1 MTVVERTVIEDIAF
15 EVRRRASGFG
25 TIPDL
30 RNYLEVVVR
39 PDLAVREEMVMD
51 LERGI
56 VAGLMTR
63 EDDRYLK
70 WRRER
75 DLLRAALARGER
87 HLREPR
93 KDGRHGN

>member
-1 MTVVERTVIEDIAF
+1 MGTRTVIEDIAF

-25 TIPDL
+25 TTDDL

-39 PDLAVREEMVMD
+39 PDLAVREEMVTD
-51 LERGI
+51 FERGI
-56 VAGLMTR
+56 AYGSTAR
-63 EDDRYLK
+63 DSDEYLK

-87 HLREPR
+87 HLQDTR
-93 KDGRHGN
+93 KDGRHGI